1 MKRIV
6 ALLLLS
12 VALTGCV
19 YVQDTHSYQKGSTI
33 TKEQAAQVQAGKTDR
48 EWLLK
53 NFGTPDRI
61 HGDKDG
67 FEVFE
72 YLSEKTRRVESKFI
86 LLFSVENEKIVS
98 QKTTRVTLRNGVVE
112 TIDVIGS

>member
-1 MKRIV
+1 MKRV
-6 ALLLLS
+6 MALLICAL
-12 VALTGCV
+12 ALTGCV
-19 YVQDTHSYQKGSTI
+19 YVQDTHSYQKGSNI
-33 TKEQAAQVQAGKTDR
+33 SKEQAAHVQAGKTDR

-86 LLFSVENEKIVS
+86 LLFSFEDERVVS

-112 TIDVIGS
+112 SIDVIGT